1 MWPQK
6 KTADINESAQRCGS
20 PTREKLKHDHVSFR
34 VSSHA
39 AYRTLTSPEM
49 QNAGSQMTPAQR
61 TRVRLRQTSAGA
73 GPRALS
79 PAERIGETPIDSAA
93 DAIEPPRTNASCSVD
108 ATRPAVRHSAT
119 DCAAVNGFSCASSAI
134 VSTAGRCE
142 PTHVHP
148 PTNGGAASVLP
159 KFAPV
164 ANTPCGTKQTVACC
178 WGREPYLRARRA

>member
-1 MWPQK
+1 MCPQK

-20 PTREKLKHDHVSFR
+20 PTHEKLKHDHVSFR

-61 TRVRLRQTSAGA
+61 TRLRLRQTSAGA
-73 GPRALS
+73 GPRALSLS

-119 DCAAVNGFSCASSAI
+119 DRAAVNGFSCASSVI
-134 VSTAGRCE
+134 GSTAGRCART
-142 PTHVHP
+142 PVDP
-148 PTNGGAASVLP
+148 PTNGGAASALP

-164 ANTPCGTKQTVACC
+164 ANTPCGTKQTVAC
-178 WGREPYLRARRA
+178 